1 MSLPAKWSSE
11 WPPLLPPSLSLSLSP
26 LCPPVAYFPE
36 GAWLRVYEHELSHF
50 QIRKP
55 GCAKE
60 EKKAEKEERRMS
72 FNPRRS
78 DGVQK
83 AFVVSELRRELSL
96 VSFSCE
102 PAGANFAGAL

>member
-1 MSLPAKWSSE
+1 
-11 WPPLLPPSLSLSLSP
+11 
-26 LCPPVAYFPE
+26 
-36 GAWLRVYEHELSHF
+36 
-50 QIRKP
+50 
-55 GCAKE
+55 
-60 EKKAEKEERRMS
+60 MS